1 MYKVFIIGN
10 SNSIWT
16 REYVRNI
23 HADGKNQ
30 IFITAYDPL
39 TEEAASDYKEMG
51 VTVVNLFS
59 KNRVLNKVS
68 KTFKLAKFC
77 LIDCKK
83 YGIDYVDIQ
92 SPPHSIQATFLY
104 YFLKN
109 VKADIIIE
117 FWGSDIMRVSSE
129 GAKRMHPLF
138 SIASYVNVSTKEIRD
153 SFKAH
158 YGDEFDSRFVAA
170 KFGSLAFG
178 EIKKLKEKDDKK
190 LCKARFGLDEN
201 KLTVAIGHNGN
212 MEQQH
217 VAVLNELKTLREDL
231 KEKIELMIH
240 LGYGV
245 PGGYADEV
253 KKAAEECGISFI
265 ILEELYDLKNIAK
278 LRVATDI
285 IVHAQTTDAL
295 SGSIREC
302 LYAGG
307 VLLNPSWISYE
318 EFDRLGIEYV
328 KYDDFDEIASYIEKL
343 IIGDIGMDIGHNIEA
358 LGEAFS
364 WDAVKKDWMMI
375 FNERTS

>member
-23 HADGKNQ
+23 HADGKNK

-39 TEEAASDYKEMG
+39 TEGSALDYKEMG

-59 KNRVLNKVS
+59 KNRILNKVS

-77 LIDCKK
+77 LMDCKK

-138 SIASYVNVSTKEIRD
+138 SIANYFNVSTKEIKD

-158 YGDEFDSRFVAA
+158 YGDEFDLRFVAA

-178 EIKKLKEKDDKK
+178 EIKKLKAKDDKK
-190 LCKARFGLDEN
+190 MCKARFGLDEN

-212 MEQQH
+212 IEQQH

-245 PGGYADEV
+245 PSGYAGEV
-253 KKAAEECGISFI
+253 KKAAVECGISHV
-265 ILEELYDLKNIAK
+265 ILEELYDLKKIAK
-278 LRVATDI
+278 LRVATDVI
-285 IVHAQTTDAL
+285 IHAQTTDAL
-295 SGSIREC
+295 SGTIREC

-318 EFDRLGIEYV
+318 DFDRLGIEYL
-328 KYDDFDEIASYIEKL
+328 KYNNFSEITYYLEKWMNQE
-343 IIGDIGMDIGHNIEA
+343 IQIDAKHNMKA
-358 LGEAFS
+358 LEEFFS

>member
-1 MYKVFIIGN
+1 
-10 SNSIWT
+10 
-16 REYVRNI
+16 
-23 HADGKNQ
+23 
-30 IFITAYDPL
+30 
-39 TEEAASDYKEMG
+39 MG
-51 VTVVNLFS
+51 QRSHRF
-59 KNRVLNKVS
+59 
-68 KTFKLAKFC
+68 
-77 LIDCKK
+77 
-83 YGIDYVDIQ
+83 GID
-92 SPPHSIQATFLY
+92 A
-104 YFLKN
+104 
-109 VKADIIIE
+109 
-117 FWGSDIMRVSSE
+117 
-129 GAKRMHPLF
+129 
-138 SIASYVNVSTKEIRD
+138 
-153 SFKAH
+153 
-158 YGDEFDSRFVAA
+158 
-170 KFGSLAFG
+170 
-178 EIKKLKEKDDKK
+178 
-190 LCKARFGLDEN
+190 
-201 KLTVAIGHNGN
+201 
-212 MEQQH
+212 
-217 VAVLNELKTLREDL
+217 
-231 KEKIELMIH
+231 
-240 LGYGV
+240 GYGV

>member
-23 HADGKNQ
+23 HAGGKNE

-39 TEEAASDYKEMG
+39 TAESQQDYEEMG
-51 VTVVNLFS
+51 VNVVNLFS
-59 KNRVLNKVS
+59 KNSLLNKVS
-68 KTFKLAKFC
+68 KTFNLAKFC
-77 LIDCKK
+77 LFDCKK

-104 YFLKN
+104 HFLKN

-129 GAKRMHPLF
+129 GAKRMYPLF
-138 SIASYVNVSTKEIRD
+138 SISDYVNVSTKEIRD

-178 EIKKLKEKDDKK
+178 EIKKLKEIGDKK
-190 LCKARFGLDEN
+190 LCKAQFGLDE
-201 KLTVAIGHNGN
+201 KKVTVAVGHNGN
-212 MEQQH
+212 KEQQH
-217 VAVLNELKTLREDL
+217 IAVLNQFKNLKAEL
-231 KEKIELMIH
+231 KEKVELLIH
-240 LGYGV
+240 LGYGL

-253 KKAAEECGISFI
+253 KKAAEECGISYVV
-265 ILEELYDLKNIAK
+265 LEELYDLKNIAK
-278 LRVATDI
+278 LRFATDI

-328 KYDDFDEIASYIEKL
+328 RYDDFDEIASYVERL
-343 IIGDIGMDIGHNIEA
+343 ITGDITVDIEHNIEA